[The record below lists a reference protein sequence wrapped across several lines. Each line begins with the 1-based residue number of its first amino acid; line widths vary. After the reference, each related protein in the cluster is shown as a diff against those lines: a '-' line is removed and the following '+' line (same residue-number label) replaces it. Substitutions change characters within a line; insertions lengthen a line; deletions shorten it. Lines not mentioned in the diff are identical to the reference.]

1 MSDDP
6 HPCMKVTS
14 HIRNFIKVSAAAVH
28 IQEQKVP
35 QIISDEH
42 CGSSVLNTV
51 NIAVFTL
58 NQNKIIFSDDLRPF
72 LVAPAKKVQRMR
84 TAVWKQRLQNRRF
97 SLI

>member
-14 HIRNFIKVSAAAVH
+14 HIRNFIKMSAAAVH

-35 QIISDEH
+35 QIISDEPK
-42 CGSSVLNTV
+42 SSSYSGAI
-51 NIAVFTL
+51 NIAVLTL

-72 LVAPAKKVQRMR
+72 AVAPSKKVQRLR
-84 TAVWKQRLQNRRF
+84 TAVWSRRLQNRRF